1 MAVESSCIA
10 GSSSYAGSKAAGHAR
25 FSVAGK
31 AIVITGAT
39 GALGSVAARALAEAG
54 ARLTLAG
61 GNEAGLMNLVD
72 AAGIQDAAVVV
83 RRPDS
88 PADAAAIID
97 AALARHGRLDGV
109 LTASGMNHVKPITEM
124 AVEDFDAVM
133 DANARGSWLMCQAA
147 GRALVKQG
155 EGGSIV
161 LVSSVRGTLG
171 HPAGYSAYCPSKAA
185 TDLLAKTLAAEWGA
199 EGIRVNALAPTVFRS
214 ELTAWMYADDEKGR
228 STRDAMFARIPLR
241 RFAEP
246 EDFVGALIYLLSDA
260 SRFFTGQVMHLDGG
274 YTAC

>member
-1 MAVESSCIA
+1 MAGGLSRNA
-10 GSSSYAGSKAAGHAR
+10 GVGHKSPNKAAGPAR

-31 AIVITGAT
+31 SIVITGAT

-61 GNEAGLMNLVD
+61 GNVAGLTELVD
-72 AAGIQDAAVVV
+72 TAGIDDAEVVT

-88 PADAAAIID
+88 PADAAAIVD
-97 AALARHGRLDGV
+97 AALDRHGRLDGV
-109 LTASGMNHVKPITEM
+109 LAASGMNHVKPITEM

-133 DANARGSWLMCQAA
+133 DANVRGCWLMCQAA
-147 GRALVKQG
+147 GRVLLKQG

-199 EGIRVNALAPTVFRS
+199 QGIRVNALAPTVFRS
-214 ELTAWMYADDEKGR
+214 ELTAWMYADDEQGR
-228 STRDAMFARIPLR
+228 KTREAMFARIPLR

-246 EDFVGALIYLLSDA
+246 DDFVGALIYLLSDA
-260 SRFFTGQVMHLDGG
+260 SRFFTGQVMYLDGG

>member
-1 MAVESSCIA
+1 
-10 GSSSYAGSKAAGHAR
+10 
-25 FSVAGK
+25 
-31 AIVITGAT
+31 
-39 GALGSVAARALAEAG
+39 LAEAG

-61 GNEAGLMNLVD
+61 GNVAALTELVDTAGLEDVAMVT
-72 AAGIQDAAVVV
+72 
-83 RRPDS
+83 RRPDN
-88 PADAAAIID
+88 PDDVAAIID
-97 AALARHGRLDGV
+97 AALARHGRLDGILV
-109 LTASGMNHVKPITEM
+109 ASGMNRVKPITEM

-133 DANARGSWLMCQAA
+133 EANARGSWLMCQAA
-147 GRALVKQG
+147 GRVLLGQG

-185 TDLLAKTLAAEWGA
+185 TDLLAKTLATEWGA
-199 EGIRVNALAPTVFRS
+199 QGIRVNALAPTVFRS

-228 STRDAMFARIPLR
+228 STREAMFARIPLR

-246 EDFVGALIYLLSDA
+246 DDFIGALIYLLSDA
-260 SRFFTGQVMHLDGG
+260 SSFFTGQVMYLDGG